1 MKRFFKGLLR
11 LLSYIL
17 TIAAACAV
25 YLLFCIISY
34 TCVIGVFIAIG
45 VVIGTV
51 YVVS

>member
-1 MKRFFKGLLR
+1 MKRLFKGLLR

-17 TIAAACAV
+17 TIAVCCAV

-34 TCVIGVFIAIG
+34 TCMMGVLIAIG